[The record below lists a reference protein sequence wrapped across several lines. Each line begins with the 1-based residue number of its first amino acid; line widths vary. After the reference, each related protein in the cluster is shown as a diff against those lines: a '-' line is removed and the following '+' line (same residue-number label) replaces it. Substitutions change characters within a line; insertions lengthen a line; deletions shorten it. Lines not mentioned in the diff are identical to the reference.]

1 MENHN
6 TDTTEENEEI
16 KNQYITKSLLELGLK
31 PNLKGFNYIKY
42 AIDIYPETISTN
54 KRFNYLYTLIAEKYG
69 VSASSVERAIRTSVE
84 SAWYG
89 NIPDNSHDIFS
100 FPYIT
105 AEKAPTNTMFIATMA
120 ELVKF
125 GRFNKK

>member
-42 AIDIYPETISTN
+42 AIDIYPETIST
-54 KRFNYLYTLIAEKYG
+54 R
-69 VSASSVERAIRTSVE
+69 SS
-84 SAWYG
+84 
-89 NIPDNSHDIFS
+89 P
-100 FPYIT
+100 
-105 AEKAPTNTMFIATMA
+105 
-120 ELVKF
+120 L
-125 GRFNKK
+125 